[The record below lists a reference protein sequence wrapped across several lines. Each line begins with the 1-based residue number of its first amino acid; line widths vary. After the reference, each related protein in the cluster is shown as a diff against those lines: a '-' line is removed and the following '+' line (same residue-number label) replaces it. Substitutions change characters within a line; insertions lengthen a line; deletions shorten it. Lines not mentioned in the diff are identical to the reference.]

1 MPRKS
6 KTNTALAASTGPLV
20 AETVE
25 QYLARGGKITQ
36 CEPGARSEDVQ
47 YKFKYG
53 AARKKKAKKDAV

>member
-6 KTNTALAASTGPLV
+6 KAQTAAAQGPLV

-25 QYLARGGKITQ
+25 EYLARGGKITV
-36 CEPGARSEDVQ
+36 CEPGARSDDVQ

-53 AARKKKAKKDAV
+53 AARKKKAKRDE

>member
-6 KTNTALAASTGPLV
+6 KAQTAASTGPLV

-25 QYLARGGKITQ
+25 EYLARGGKITV
-36 CEPGARSEDVQ
+36 CEPGARSDDVQ

-53 AARKKKAKKDAV
+53 AARKKKAKRDE

>member
-6 KTNTALAASTGPLV
+6 KAQTAASTGPLV

-25 QYLARGGKITQ
+25 EYLARGGKITK
-36 CEPGARSEDVQ
+36 CEPGARSDDVQ

-53 AARKKKAKKDAV
+53 AARKKKAKKDE